1 MEASIQIIT
10 TKGADYSDELLKIL
24 EKYINEKQKYSEQ
37 SKNQAIIM
45 IGALANFL
53 DNTAQQRLLGTFEK
67 MLELLNS
74 PSELIR

>member
-1 MEASIQIIT
+1 MDAAIQVIT
-10 TKGADYSDELLKIL
+10 TKGPDYSDELLKIL

-53 DNTAQQRLLGTFEK
+53 DNTAQ
-67 MLELLNS
+67 
-74 PSELIR
+74 

>member
-1 MEASIQIIT
+1 MEAAIQVIT
-10 TKGADYSDELLKIL
+10 TKGPDYSDEILKIL

-53 DNTAQQRLLGTFEK
+53 DNTAQ
-67 MLELLNS
+67 
-74 PSELIR
+74 